1 MKRKI
6 KIEKIPRRRVEQIIA
21 FCDDLG
27 LVPLNLVTPRIV
39 ELVYNEW
46 RMMHE
51 DRVLSEEQKELSRLY
66 LSRIGKRLNRRLRK
80 WESEGKPGTG
90 VPSGFEHFFKTI
102 LLDFGYPE
110 TNDFPAP
117 SMGGKSNRRS

>member
-27 LVPLNLVTPRIV
+27 LVPLNLVTPRLV

-46 RMMHE
+46 RMRNE
-51 DRVLSEEQKELSRLY
+51 DRVLSEEQKELSRIY
-66 LSRIGKRLNRRLRK
+66 LSRISKRLNRRLRK
-80 WESEGKPGTG
+80 GESEGKPGTG
-90 VPSGFEHFFKTI
+90 FPSGFESFYKTI
-102 LLDFGYPE
+102 LLDFDYPE
-110 TNDFPAP
+110 NEIFPAP
-117 SMGGKSNRRS
+117 SRGGEHKGRG